1 MRIDRDQVE
10 RLARLSAL
18 DLGDDGGARLAAD
31 LTRILERF
39 EPLRLIPEGLL
50 PPLPEPRPVVLRQDV
65 PAAGPAVPA
74 VVAGNAPRF
83 PGRRFAVPRVVPRR
97 G

>member
-1 MRIDRDQVE
+1 MRIDRDQVA

-18 DLGDDGGARLAAD
+18 DLGDDEGERVAAE
-31 LTRILERF
+31 LTAVLDRF
-39 EPLRLIPEGLL
+39 EPLRSVPDELL
-50 PPLPEPRPVVLRQDV
+50 PPLPAPRPVALRRDV
-65 PAAGPAVPA
+65 PAAGPAAPA

-83 PGRRFAVPRVVPRR
+83 PGGRFAVPRVVLRR